1 MPAMTMAD
9 LERVIAA
16 PSLLPP
22 GIEVI
27 PMGHREYGFRQPGF
41 VQAVRVATDPAYYE
55 QNADSVEL
63 WSPGNPTF
71 PVPEDAIDQPLGA
84 TLTEVLAGKTHATG
98 RGLA

>member
-1 MPAMTMAD
+1 MTMAE

-16 PSLLPP
+16 PALLPP

-27 PMGHREYGFRQPGF
+27 SMGHREYGFRQPGL
-41 VQAVRVATDPAYYE
+41 VQAVRISTDPAYYE

-71 PVPEDAIDQPLGA
+71 PVPEDAIDQPRGA
-84 TLTEVLAGKTHATG
+84 TLTEVLAGKAHTADS
-98 RGLA
+98 RLA